1 MVLTAGPGL
10 EAGLRLLGVPWP
22 DEDEHA
28 LREVAAAY
36 RAFADT
42 LDTQAVPVMT
52 AGAATAAAAG
62 DGDDIAAMRAYTADY
77 HHEGGH
83 LATLAT
89 LSRLLAEGHEQA
101 ATVVEHLKVFLA
113 ASAAYVVAAVAAAAI
128 AGGAAMV
135 AAYRQVAERRVIVQR
150 AVAAFRRA
158 LERLFGRTLAQKV
171 RDRLRPLL
179 EARAPREAA
188 AARRGKSP
196 VAPNATVRQ
205 LKDLSCPDLD
215 RSALSRGKTDH
226 YSRLPD
232 HKLLEAVFKP
242 GDDMYI
248 TVRGR
253 VVLDGNHRTEALL
266 RRAYLNDRHPE
277 DTSITWDTPIHIRR
291 LDDEA

>member
-1 MVLTAGPGL
+1 MVLTAGPGV

-22 DEDEHA
+22 EEDEQA

-42 LDTQAVPVMT
+42 LDTQAVPTMT
-52 AGAATAAAAG
+52 AGVVTAAAAG
-62 DGDDIAAMRAYTADY
+62 DGDD
-77 HHEGGH
+77 
-83 LATLAT
+83 
-89 LSRLLAEGHEQA
+89 
-101 ATVVEHLKVFLA
+101 V
-113 ASAAYVVAAVAAAAI
+113 
-128 AGGAAMV
+128 AAMV
-135 AAYRQVAERRVIVQR
+135 AAYRQVAERRIIVQR
-150 AVAAFRRA
+150 AVAAFRRT

-196 VAPNATVRQ
+196 AAPNATVRQ
-205 LKDLSCPDLD
+205 LKDLICPDLD

-226 YSRLPD
+226 YTRLPD
-232 HKLLEAVFKP
+232 DKLLEAVFKP

-266 RRAYLNDRHPE
+266 RRAYLSDRRPE

-291 LDDEA
+291 LDDET

>member
-1 MVLTAGPGL
+1 M
-10 EAGLRLLGVPWP
+10 PWP
-22 DEDEHA
+22 DEDEQA

-42 LDTQAVPVMT
+42 LDKHAVPTMT
-52 AGAATAAAAG
+52 AGVVTAAAAG
-62 DGDDIAAMRAYTADY
+62 DGDDVAAMRAYTADY

-83 LATLAT
+83 LTTLAS
-89 LSRLLAEGHEQA
+89 LSRLLADGHELV

-113 ASAAYVVAAVAAAAI
+113 ASAAYVVAAVAAAAV

-135 AAYRQVAERRVIVQR
+135 AAYRQVAERRVVVQR
-150 AVAAFRRA
+150 AVAAFRRT

-179 EARAPREAA
+179 EARPPTA
-188 AARRGKSP
+188 AARRGRSP

-205 LKDLSCPDLD
+205 LKDLICPDLD

-226 YSRLPD
+226 YARLPD

-242 GDDMYI
+242 GEDMYI

-266 RRAYLNDRHPE
+266 RRAYLSDRHPE

-291 LDDEA
+291 LDDDA

>member
-1 MVLTAGPGL
+1 MAGPGL

-22 DEDEHA
+22 DEDEQA

-42 LDTQAVPVMT
+42 LDQQAVPTMT
-52 AGAATAAAAG
+52 AGAVAAAAAG
-62 DGDDIAAMRAYTADY
+62 DGDDVAAMRAYTADY

-83 LATLAT
+83 LTTLAS
-89 LSRLLAEGHEQA
+89 LSRLLADAHEQA

-113 ASAAYVVAAVAAAAI
+113 VSAAYVVAAVAGAAA

-135 AAYRQVAERRVIVQR
+135 AAYRQVAERRVVVQR
-150 AVAAFRRA
+150 AVAAFRRT
-158 LERLFGRTLAQKV
+158 LERLFGRTFAQKV

-179 EARAPREAA
+179 EARPPRAAA
-188 AARRGKSP
+188 AARRGRSP
-196 VAPNATVRQ
+196 AAPNATVRQ
-205 LKDLSCPDLD
+205 LKDLICPDLD

-226 YSRLPD
+226 YARLPD

-242 GDDMYI
+242 GEDMYI

-266 RRAYLNDRHPE
+266 RRAYLSDRHPE